1 MRIRLAV
8 SAIIAGL
15 AACGFLQGVQ
25 ADQPQFGEV
34 IEVNVVNVD
43 IHVTDRDGR
52 PVAGLRRED
61 FEVLED
67 GKRVEVT
74 NFEVIS
80 PQPVPA
86 SAPRD
91 AAPARPVKTAETPA
105 VEIPAEERLHLIVYV
120 DNFNLEP
127 AHRTR
132 VLRQLR
138 GFLADLR
145 PEDRVMMVT
154 NDLSLTVRLP
164 FTGDRGAMEAALTEI
179 ETLPSQ
185 GQESANERRQ
195 ALTRVLAIREAV
207 RKLDGPCSRMIVA
220 PIESYAETTRQEVL
234 RSINAMTVLV
244 NSLSGVPGRKA
255 VLHVSDGLPV
265 TPGEE
270 VYQLMAEIC
279 SGGTASGV
287 GDVADP
293 DLIGPEQ
300 YNGREAMLDA
310 QRYSTVDEFNKL
322 AAHAN
327 AHRVTL
333 YMLQASGLAAPASAA
348 AKWDQ
353 DEVMLA
359 QLPNIHSV
367 AAANLRSSL
376 TLLASETGG
385 RAILDANDVTSDL
398 RQMQEDLGSYYSLGY
413 VPSHSGD
420 GRVHRIAV
428 RIKRPGLQVRHRKSY
443 RDKPAIERAVDRTLA
458 AVYHGFEDN
467 PLEVSVEVGAQTPV
481 QGEGQQGRVSVPIKL
496 RIPLFR
502 LGIFPQ
508 PDQTFRGR
516 LRLLV
521 STRDGKG
528 GVSPI
533 HQVEVPLQIP
543 PEEVLYAMG
552 KFYEYELTLNLD
564 PGEQHV
570 AIAVRDEGTTTTSV
584 LSRTL
589 TVNAPAAAR

>member
-1 MRIRLAV
+1 MRIRLAIL
-8 SAIIAGL
+8 AAIAGVACCGL
-15 AACGFLQGVQ
+15 AQ
-25 ADQPQFGEV
+25 AAPPQFGEL

-43 IHVTDRDGR
+43 VHVTDRAGR
-52 PVAGLRRED
+52 PVTDLRRED

-74 NFEVIS
+74 NFQVMTAGVAG
-80 PQPVPA
+80 VPPMA
-86 SAPRD
+86 SAPVS
-91 AAPARPVKTAETPA
+91 APSSGPAQPAPAAQL
-105 VEIPAEERLHLIVYV
+105 PAEERLHLIVYV

-127 AHRTR
+127 AHRSR
-132 VLRQLR
+132 VLKQLR
-138 GFLADLR
+138 GFLKDLR
-145 PEDRVMMVT
+145 PEDLVMMVT
-154 NDLSLTVRLP
+154 NDLGLTVRLP
-164 FTGDRGAMEAALTEI
+164 FTGDRAAMESALTAI
-179 ETLPSQ
+179 ETLPTQ
-185 GQESANERRQ
+185 GQEAWNERRQ

-207 RKLDGPCSRMIVA
+207 RKMDGPCSRMIVA

-255 VLHVSDGLPV
+255 LLHVSDGLPV

-287 GDVADP
+287 ADVADP
-293 DLIGPEQ
+293 DLIGPGQ
-300 YNGREAMLDA
+300 YSGREAMLDA
-310 QRYSTVDEFNKL
+310 QRYSTVEDFNKL

-327 AHRVTL
+327 ANRVTL
-333 YMLQASGLAAPASAA
+333 YTLQASGLAAPASASA
-348 AKWDQ
+348 VWGT
-353 DEVMLA
+353 DEVVLA
-359 QLPNIHSV
+359 QLPNIHSI
-367 AAANLRSSL
+367 AAANLRNSL

-385 RAILDANDVTSDL
+385 RAILDANDVTADL
-398 RQMQEDLGSYYSLGY
+398 HQMQRDLESYYSVGY
-413 VPSHSGD
+413 SPSHSGD
-420 GRVHRIAV
+420 GREHRIEV
-428 RIKRPGLQVRHRKSY
+428 RVKRPGLQVRHRKSY

-467 PLEVSVEVGAQTPV
+467 PLEVAIELGAQTPA
-481 QGEGQQGRVSVPIKL
+481 GKDRVAVPIKL

-508 PDQTFRGR
+508 ADKSYHGR
-516 LRLLV
+516 LRLFV

-533 HQVEVPLQIP
+533 RQVEVPLQIK

-552 KFYEYELTLNLD
+552 KLFEYELTLNLL
-564 PGEQHV
+564 PGEQHI
-570 AIAVRDEGTTTTSV
+570 AIAVRDEATTTTSV

-589 TVNAPAAAR
+589 TVSMPLGTR

>member
-1 MRIRLAV
+1 MRVRLALL
-8 SAIIAGL
+8 AGL
-15 AACGFLQGVQ
+15 AACCV
-25 ADQPQFGEV
+25 AEAAPPQFGEL

-43 IHVTDRDGR
+43 VLVTDRDGR
-52 PVAGLRRED
+52 PVNDLRRED

-74 NFEVIS
+74 NFQALTAGAV
-80 PQPVPA
+80 A
-86 SAPRD
+86 SAPLPSLP
-91 AAPARPVKTAETPA
+91 APSSRPADPA
-105 VEIPAEERLHLIVYV
+105 PQLPAEERLHLIVYV

-127 AHRTR
+127 AHRSR
-132 VLRQLR
+132 VLEQLR
-138 GFLADLR
+138 GFLKDLS

-154 NDLSLTVRLP
+154 NDLGLTVRLP
-164 FTGDRGAMEAALTEI
+164 FSGDRAAMEKVLTEI
-179 ETLPSQ
+179 ATLPAQ

-195 ALTRVLAIREAV
+195 VLTRVLAIREAV
-207 RKLDGPCSRMIVA
+207 RRIEGPCSRTIVA
-220 PIESYAETTRQEVL
+220 PIESYAESTRQEVL

-270 VYQLMAEIC
+270 AYQLMAEIC
-279 SGGTASGV
+279 GGGTTSGV
-287 GDVADP
+287 ADVADP
-293 DLIGPEQ
+293 DLIGPDQ
-300 YNGREAMLDA
+300 YSGREAMLDA

-327 AHRVTL
+327 ANRVTL
-333 YMLQASGLAAPASAA
+333 YTLQASGLAAPAGASAV
-348 AKWDQ
+348 WDQ
-353 DEVMLA
+353 NEVMLA

-367 AAANLRSSL
+367 AATNLQNSL

-385 RAILDANDVTSDL
+385 RAILNANDVTADL
-398 RQMQEDLGSYYSLGY
+398 HRMQKDLESYYSIGY
-413 VPSHSGD
+413 TPLHSGD
-420 GRVHRIAV
+420 GREHRIEV
-428 RIKRPGLQVRHRKSY
+428 RVKRPGLKVRHRKSY
-443 RDKPAIERAVDRTLA
+443 RDKPAIERAVDKTLS
-458 AVYHGFEDN
+458 AVYHGIEEN
-467 PLEVSVEVGAQTPV
+467 PLDVTLEMGAQRLT
-481 QGEGQQGRVSVPIKL
+481 EGSLVSVPIKL
-496 RIPLFR
+496 RIPLFK

-533 HQVEVPLQIP
+533 RQVQVPLQIP

-552 KFYEYELTLNLD
+552 KFYEYELTLNLA

-570 AIAVRDEGTTTTSV
+570 AIAVWDEGTATTSV

-589 TVNAPAAAR
+589 TVSAPLRTR

>member
-1 MRIRLAV
+1 MRIRLAML
-8 SAIIAGL
+8 ATIAGL
-15 AACGFLQGVQ
+15 VCCGLVQ
-25 ADQPQFGEV
+25 AAPPQFGEL

-43 IHVTDRDGR
+43 VHVTDRAGR
-52 PVAGLRRED
+52 PVTDLRRED
-61 FEVLED
+61 FELLED

-74 NFEVIS
+74 NFQVMTAGVAGMPS
-80 PQPVPA
+80 VASAPVPA
-86 SAPRD
+86 PSSGPAEPVPAPQLPD
-91 AAPARPVKTAETPA
+91 
-105 VEIPAEERLHLIVYV
+105 EERLHLIVYV
-120 DNFNLEP
+120 DNFNLQP
-127 AHRTR
+127 AHRSR
-132 VLRQLR
+132 VLEQLR
-138 GFLADLR
+138 GFLEDLR

-154 NDLSLTVRLP
+154 NDLGLTVRLP
-164 FTGDRGAMEAALTEI
+164 FTGDRAAMAAVLTEI
-179 ETLPSQ
+179 AALPTQ
-185 GQESANERRQ
+185 GQEAWNERRQ

-207 RKLDGPCSRMIVA
+207 RKMDGPCSRMIVA

-255 VLHVSDGLPV
+255 LLHVSDGLPV

-287 GDVADP
+287 ADVADP
-293 DLIGPEQ
+293 DLIGPGQ
-300 YNGREAMLDA
+300 YSGREAMLDS
-310 QRYSTVDEFNKL
+310 QRYSTVEDFNKL

-327 AHRVTL
+327 ANRVTL
-333 YMLQASGLAAPASAA
+333 YTLQASGLAAPASASA
-348 AKWDQ
+348 AWDQ

-359 QLPNIHSV
+359 QLPNIHSI
-367 AAANLRSSL
+367 AAANLRNSL

-385 RAILDANDVTSDL
+385 RAILDANDVTADL
-398 RQMQEDLGSYYSLGY
+398 HRMQRDLESYYSVGY
-413 VPSHSGD
+413 SPSHSGD
-420 GRVHRIAV
+420 GKEHRIEV
-428 RIKRPGLQVRHRKSY
+428 RVKRPGLQVRHRKSY

-467 PLEVSVEVGAQTPV
+467 PLEVSIELGAQTPA
-481 QGEGQQGRVSVPIKL
+481 GKDRVAVPIKL

-508 PDQTFRGR
+508 ADKSYRGR

-533 HQVEVPLQIP
+533 RQVEVPLQIK

-552 KFYEYELTLNLD
+552 RFFEYELTLNLL
-564 PGEQHV
+564 PGEQHI
-570 AIAVRDEGTTTTSV
+570 AIAVRDEATTTTSV
-584 LSRTL
+584 LSRSL
-589 TVNAPAAAR
+589 TVR

>member
-1 MRIRLAV
+1 MRIRLAIL
-8 SAIIAGL
+8 AAIAGVACCGL
-15 AACGFLQGVQ
+15 AQ
-25 ADQPQFGEV
+25 AAPPQFGEL

-43 IHVTDRDGR
+43 VHVTDRAGR
-52 PVAGLRRED
+52 PVTDLRRED

-74 NFEVIS
+74 NFQVMTAGVAG
-80 PQPVPA
+80 VPPMA
-86 SAPRD
+86 SAPVS
-91 AAPARPVKTAETPA
+91 APSSGPAQPAPAAQL
-105 VEIPAEERLHLIVYV
+105 PAEERLHLIVYV

-127 AHRTR
+127 AHRSR
-132 VLRQLR
+132 VLKQLR
-138 GFLADLR
+138 GFLKDLR
-145 PEDRVMMVT
+145 PEDLVMMVT
-154 NDLSLTVRLP
+154 NDLGLTVRLP
-164 FTGDRGAMEAALTEI
+164 FTGDRAAMESALTAI
-179 ETLPSQ
+179 ETLPTQ
-185 GQESANERRQ
+185 GQEAWNERRQ

-207 RKLDGPCSRMIVA
+207 RKMDGPCSRMIVA

-255 VLHVSDGLPV
+255 LLHVSDGLPV

-287 GDVADP
+287 ADVADP
-293 DLIGPEQ
+293 DLIGPGQ
-300 YNGREAMLDA
+300 YSGREAMLDA
-310 QRYSTVDEFNKL
+310 QRYSTVEDFNKL

-327 AHRVTL
+327 ANRVTL
-333 YMLQASGLAAPASAA
+333 YTLQASGLAAPASASA
-348 AKWDQ
+348 VWGT
-353 DEVMLA
+353 DEVVLA
-359 QLPNIHSV
+359 QLPNIHSI
-367 AAANLRSSL
+367 AAANLRNSL

-385 RAILDANDVTSDL
+385 RAILDANDVTADL
-398 RQMQEDLGSYYSLGY
+398 HQMQRDLESYYSVGY
-413 VPSHSGD
+413 SPSHSGD
-420 GRVHRIAV
+420 GREHRIEV
-428 RIKRPGLQVRHRKSY
+428 RVKRPGLQVRHRKSY

-467 PLEVSVEVGAQTPV
+467 PLEVAIELGAQTPA
-481 QGEGQQGRVSVPIKL
+481 GKDRVAVPIKL

-508 PDQTFRGR
+508 ADKSYHGR
-516 LRLLV
+516 LRLFV

-533 HQVEVPLQIP
+533 RQVEVPLQIK

-552 KFYEYELTLNLD
+552 KLFEYELTLNLL
-564 PGEQHV
+564 PGEQHI
-570 AIAVRDEGTTTTSV
+570 AIAVRDEVTTTTSV

-589 TVNAPAAAR
+589 TVSMPLGTR

>member
-1 MRIRLAV
+1 MRIRLA
-8 SAIIAGL
+8 ILAGL
-15 AACGFLQGVQ
+15 ACCGLVQ
-25 ADQPQFGEV
+25 AAPPQFGEL

-43 IHVTDRDGR
+43 VHVTDRAGR
-52 PVAGLRRED
+52 PVTDLRRED

-67 GKRVEVT
+67 GKRMEVT
-74 NFEVIS
+74 NFQVMTAGVPPKAS
-80 PQPVPA
+80 APVPA
-86 SAPRD
+86 PPSGPAEP
-91 AAPARPVKTAETPA
+91 APAPQLRD
-105 VEIPAEERLHLIVYV
+105 EERLHLIVYV
-120 DNFNLEP
+120 DNFNLQP
-127 AHRTR
+127 AHRSR
-132 VLRQLR
+132 VLEQLR
-138 GFLADLR
+138 GFLKDLR

-154 NDLSLTVRLP
+154 NDLGLTVRLP
-164 FTGDRGAMEAALTEI
+164 FTGDRAAMEAVLTEI
-179 ETLPSQ
+179 AALPTQ
-185 GQESANERRQ
+185 GQEAWNERRQ

-255 VLHVSDGLPV
+255 LLHVSDGLPV

-287 GDVADP
+287 ADVADP

-300 YNGREAMLDA
+300 YSGREAMLDS
-310 QRYSTVDEFNKL
+310 QRYSTVEDFNKL

-327 AHRVTL
+327 ANRVTL
-333 YMLQASGLAAPASAA
+333 YTLQASGLAAPASASA
-348 AKWDQ
+348 VWDQ

-359 QLPNIHSV
+359 QLPNIHSI
-367 AAANLRSSL
+367 AAANLRNSL

-385 RAILDANDVTSDL
+385 RAILDANDVTADL
-398 RQMQEDLGSYYSLGY
+398 HRMQRDLESYYSVGY
-413 VPSHSGD
+413 SPSHTGD
-420 GRVHRIAV
+420 GHEHRIEV
-428 RIKRPGLQVRHRKSY
+428 RVKRPGLQVRHRKSY

-467 PLEVSVEVGAQTPV
+467 PLEVSIELGAQTPA
-481 QGEGQQGRVSVPIKL
+481 GKDRVAVPIKL

-508 PDQTFRGR
+508 ADKTFRGR

-533 HQVEVPLQIP
+533 RQVEVPLQIP

-552 KFYEYELTLNLD
+552 RFYEYELTLNLL
-564 PGEQHV
+564 PGEQHI
-570 AIAVRDEGTTTTSV
+570 AIAVRDEATTTTSV

-589 TVNAPAAAR
+589 TVSAPSGAR